1 MQQGTATHATRFGAS
16 SHGHGGT
23 PERRI
28 SAESDTSSFGFS
40 PRKAGG
46 RSKRTPPALCIR
58 LSKTGTAM
66 MMTTRQGTAEVGE

>member
-1 MQQGTATHATRFGAS
+1 MRQDTATHAPRFGAS
-16 SHGHGGT
+16 SHGHGGA

-46 RSKRTPPALCIR
+46 FHKNSSRFVHPPLENR
-58 LSKTGTAM
+58 YLDDDDNPPGHSG
-66 MMTTRQGTAEVGE
+66 GW